1 MPRHRRRANKGA
13 SIQWGFAP
21 PLPARVEAD
30 SPPIAPS
37 PVRRRCVLSGAEELH
52 RGEVRDEG
60 AGLLADGEEEGEPNY
75 IPGDVKDMAFV
86 WKQIGDREATQIA
99 RELAT
104 NTSLRELDLSYNF
117 IGGGGAVDLADAL
130 AKNKTL
136 KSLDLYCNEI
146 GDDGA
151 GGAGMEALGRALAR
165 NRSLVELDVGG
176 NILFLFVCR
185 FRPGDAGLASFVA
198 GLKVN
203 KGLKSLALRSNC
215 VPDEG
220 AWLVADAL
228 KVNSSLTK
236 LDLSENCIGGEGAVA
251 LGEALKVNTALRRL
265 DLSGNYIGDEGAVAL
280 GEALKVNMTLRR
292 LDLRRN
298 HIGDKGASSWLDV
311 LTERNATLG
320 WLNLEGNAEISA
332 GLLNSIDFTVESRRA
347 LKSFCE
353 GLCKPLDKKL
363 TPLVIH
369 GLLQRNAICHRGPA
383 LAHVQG
389 TTAGTVFRLVRR
401 AIALNGSKV
410 VGVAPPSRRGSTA
423 GDV

>member
-21 PLPARVEAD
+21 PLPARVKAD
-30 SPPIAPS
+30 SALVAPT
-37 PVRRRCVLSGAEELH
+37 PVRCVLSGADELH
-52 RGEVRDEG
+52 RGEIRDEG
-60 AGLLADGEEEGEPNY
+60 AGLLAVGEEEPEGEPNY

-86 WKQIGDREATQIA
+86 WKQIGDIKAKQIA

-104 NTSLRELDLSYNF
+104 NTSLRELDLSYNY
-117 IGGGGAVDLADAL
+117 IGGGGAVGLADAL

-136 KSLDLYCNEI
+136 KSLDLYDNGI
-146 GDDGA
+146 GDDGG

-165 NRSLVELDVGG
+165 NHSLVELDVGS
-176 NILFLFVCR
+176 NVLFPSYVR
-185 FRPGDAGLASFVA
+185 VWSGDAGLASFVA

-203 KGLKSLALRSNC
+203 KGLKSLALRKNS
-215 VPDEG
+215 VPDQG

-236 LDLSENCIGGEGAVA
+236 LDLSENNIGGEGAVA
-251 LGEALKVNTALRRL
+251 LGEALRDNTTLRRL
-265 DLSGNYIGDEGAVAL
+265 DLSGNYICDKGAVAL

-298 HIGDKGASSWLDV
+298 HVGDEGASSWLDV
-311 LTERNATLG
+311 LTERNATLH
-320 WLNLEGNAEISA
+320 WLNLEGNEIST
-332 GLLNSIDFTVESRRA
+332 GLLNSIDFTVESRRV

-353 GLCKPLDKKL
+353 GLCKQLGEKL
-363 TPLVIH
+363 IPLVIH
-369 GLLQRNAICHRGPA
+369 GFLQRNAICHRGPA
-383 LAHVQG
+383 LVHAQG
-389 TTAGTVFRLVRR
+389 ATAGPVFRLVRR
-401 AIALNGSKV
+401 ATASNGSKV
-410 VGVAPPSRRGSTA
+410 VGVAPPSRRGLIA